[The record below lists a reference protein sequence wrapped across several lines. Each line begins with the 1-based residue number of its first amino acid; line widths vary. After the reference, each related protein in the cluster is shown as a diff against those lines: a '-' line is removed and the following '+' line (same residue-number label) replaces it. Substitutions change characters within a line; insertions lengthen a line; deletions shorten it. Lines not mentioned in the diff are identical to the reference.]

1 MKPTWKNTLQNKTDM
16 DITTLANSCFNLGY
30 EFMVYDGFVYTVYF
44 EHPVVAWADTEFTS
58 NDVK

>member
-1 MKPTWKNTLQNKTDM
+1 M